1 MGSVA
6 TAVPSSP
13 GEFIAMYRGFVTGL
27 VAKAGVASQDVD
39 DVTADI
45 LEAELKARN
54 RLGQE
59 VGILA
64 LYDPEHTSMR
74 TGQPVKVTFRAFLA
88 NRVSLRIRGKRESLQ
103 KRAGRELLLQDGG
116 QDSWFD
122 LFGPSAC
129 DDYSALDEAE
139 FVATVRNQLARAPRR
154 SESDTCDLI
163 ALFDELVAQV
173 HDRGCIDRSAL
184 QQHFHVGETTVSAW
198 MSRLRQAMTGAQ
210 PRAAAESFE
219 VGGVILTLADIRQAI
234 EILRRSRGIMVKQP
248 LASAGHP
255 LARAAAGWYHPFSRQ
270 EIADF
275 PEIAIDPQTNK
286 KPAGHVKIGVIHRLE
301 RMLGFAMA
309 ESAAPADPEPEVP
322 ESPADLLEAKLWA
335 AGIQDAG
342 VVDEIKA
349 MAEELERYRSRGV
362 TAA

>member
-13 GEFIAMYRGFVTGL
+13 GEFIAMYRGFVAGL
-27 VAKAGVASQDVD
+27 VAKAGVPAQDVD

-64 LYDPEHTSMR
+64 LYDPEHTSER
-74 TGQPVKVTFRAFLA
+74 TGKPVKVTFRAFLA
-88 NRVSLRIRGKRESLQ
+88 SRVSLRIRGKRETLQ
-103 KRAGRELLLQDGG
+103 TRAGREILLNDGAS

-163 ALFDELVAQV
+163 ALFDELVSQI
-173 HDRGCIDRSAL
+173 HDRGYIDRCAL
-184 QQHFHVGETTVSAW
+184 QKHFHVGETTVSAW
-198 MSRLRQAMTGAQ
+198 MSRLRQAMSGPQ
-210 PRAAAESFE
+210 PGAAA
-219 VGGVILTLADIRQAI
+219 
-234 EILRRSRGIMVKQP
+234 
-248 LASAGHP
+248 
-255 LARAAAGWYHPFSRQ
+255 
-270 EIADF
+270 
-275 PEIAIDPQTNK
+275 
-286 KPAGHVKIGVIHRLE
+286 
-301 RMLGFAMA
+301 
-309 ESAAPADPEPEVP
+309 
-322 ESPADLLEAKLWA
+322 
-335 AGIQDAG
+335 
-342 VVDEIKA
+342 
-349 MAEELERYRSRGV
+349 
-362 TAA
+362 